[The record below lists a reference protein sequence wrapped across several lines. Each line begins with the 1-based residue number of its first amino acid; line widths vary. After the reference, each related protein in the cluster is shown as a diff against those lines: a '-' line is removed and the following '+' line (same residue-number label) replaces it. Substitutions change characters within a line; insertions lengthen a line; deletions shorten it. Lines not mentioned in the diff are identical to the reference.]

1 MSSLD
6 RNEKSIDEKG
16 DYTTTTV
23 VAIDHTPYEE
33 KSDGRH
39 HLHAGTGQVDAAA
52 ALAAKAVGHQLDP
65 ILAKKLLRKIDKNL
79 LPLMMVLY
87 MMQFVDKTTLGSSSI
102 LGIKTDTHLTTT
114 EYNLLGSLFYIAY
127 LAFEWPQNIALQRF
141 PVGKWMSFNI
151 TLWAIFLC
159 CFAACKNFA
168 GLAILR
174 FGLGMCEG
182 SITAGF
188 MIVTSMFYTLNEQAI
203 RTGYWFLMNGTA
215 QVISGLLSFGVLQ
228 IGLDA
233 TFKPWRIFFLLTG
246 AMTLIVAAAYWI
258 WFPDNPM
265 NAKFLTEDEKV
276 MYVLGSPCGR
286 GMQLTA
292 VAVTPRA
299 IERIRDNKTG
309 VENKTWKKD
318 Q

>member
-6 RNEKSIDEKG
+6 RNEKDIDEKG
-16 DYTTTTV
+16 LNDYTTTRV
-23 VAIDHTPYEE
+23 VAIDDISYEK

-52 ALAAKAVGHQLDP
+52 ALAAKAVGHELDP
-65 ILAKKLLRKIDKNL
+65 LLAKKLLRKIDKNL

-87 MMQFVDKTTLGSSSI
+87 MMQFIDKTTLGSSSI
-102 LGIKTDTHLTTT
+102 LGIKTDTKLTTT
-114 EYNLLGSLFYIAY
+114 QYNLLGSLFYIAY

-141 PVGKWMSFNI
+141 PVGKWM
-151 TLWAIFLC
+151 
-159 CFAACKNFA
+159 NFA

-188 MIVTSMFYTLNEQAI
+188 MIV
-203 RTGYWFLMNGTA
+203 A

-233 TFKPWRIFFLLTG
+233 SFKPWRIFFLLTG

-265 NAKFLTEDEKV
+265 NAKFLTEDEKI
-276 MYVLGSPCGR
+276 M
-286 GMQLTA
+286 
-292 VAVTPRA
+292 
-299 IERIRDNKTG
+299 
-309 VENKTWKKD
+309 
-318 Q
+318 